1 MKDKL
6 VIIPCGKK
14 KIWDD
19 GNTKGPVRAGDAYTG
34 TLFKLSVRYAEALDA
49 DWIILSAKYG
59 YRLPDDEIEDYNVTF
74 KKKSS
79 NPITYKEMSSQL
91 YDLNLL
97 HFKEVIALGGAE
109 YRDAIIDSFACVG
122 RRDVVTPF
130 VGLTIGN
137 YLHALKEAVKREI
150 YNTVYYNF
158 EEYES
163 DPFEIDENGKITFLW
178 RYWMIPTIEGA
189 FSGWLEGPPP
199 TAQERD
205 WTYFKINAHREILL
219 KLGPKPGAWDQF
231 NEVTPLIGKKLF
243 VQMSGDWFE
252 DPYPMEAFC
261 AGVHLDRNEEGFLR
275 CYMCLKDI
283 VHHDTGMNGAD
294 GMYDGSCHL
303 VQAADGVS
311 LLSLADIREL
321 SVIEQS

>member
-19 GNTKGPVRAGDAYTG
+19 GISKGPVRAADAYTG
-34 TLFKLSVRYAEALDA
+34 TMFKLGVQYADAIEA
-49 DWIILSAKYG
+49 DWVILSAKYG
-59 YRLPDDEIEDYNVTF
+59 YILPDDEIESYDVTF

-79 NPITYKEMSSQL
+79 NPISHKELYDQVLHLNILDYNQVIGLGGVEYRKAIEGSFCTYKG
-91 YDLNLL
+91 NL
-97 HFKEVIALGGAE
+97 
-109 YRDAIIDSFACVG
+109 SF
-122 RRDVVTPF
+122 PF
-130 VGLTIGN
+130 SGLTMGN
-137 YLHALKEAVKREI
+137 YLHELKAKTQIEVN
-150 YNTVYYNF
+150 NTDYCS
-158 EEYES
+158 YELHES
-163 DPFEIDENGKITFLW
+163 KHFEIDENGKITFLW
-178 RYWMIPTIEGA
+178 RYWKIPTIEGA

-199 TAQERD
+199 TNEEKLKAHGR
-205 WTYFKINAHREILL
+205 INLQRQDFLE
-219 KLGPKPGAWDQF
+219 LGPKQGAWDQF
-231 NEVTPLIGKKLF
+231 KQVITLIGKKLL

-261 AGVHLDRNEEGFLR
+261 AGVHLDRDEEGFLR

-303 VQAADGVS
+303 VQGADGVS
-311 LLSLADIREL
+311 LLSLVDIREL
-321 SVIEQS
+321 SVVEQPK